1 MLLIPS
7 LLGTQVKK
15 IQKQHKQQQHAQLR
29 TKKTTN
35 VNIQMVTS
43 NTGLGLCGEL

>member
-7 LLGTQVKK
+7 LLGTKVKKK
-15 IQKQHKQQQHAQLR
+15 IQKQHKQQQHVQLKS
-29 TKKTTN
+29 KKTTS

-43 NTGLGLCGEL
+43 NTG

>member
-7 LLGTQVKK
+7 LLGTKVKKKK
-15 IQKQHKQQQHAQLR
+15 IQKQHKQQQHVQLKS
-29 TKKTTN
+29 KKTTS

-43 NTGLGLCGEL
+43 NTG